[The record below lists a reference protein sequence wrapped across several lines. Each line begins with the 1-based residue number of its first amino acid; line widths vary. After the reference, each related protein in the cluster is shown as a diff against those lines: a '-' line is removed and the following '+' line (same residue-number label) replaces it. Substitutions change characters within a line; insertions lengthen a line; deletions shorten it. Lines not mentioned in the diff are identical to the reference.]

1 MKRYALLAT
10 GLIVFFI
17 LLFLIINALHVR
29 ILIDPTPWMAGPGW
43 QVALIGVGLLVVDVL
58 LPVPSSLVMIAHG
71 MLFGILW
78 GTLLSWSGSVGATLA
93 GFAIGRRGGKLM
105 ERSLSRQEKERAD
118 VLLRR
123 WGGLAII
130 VTRPVPVLAETTAI
144 IAGSTA
150 MSWRMTLISAAA
162 GSLPPALVYAV
173 VGAKATSLNQGL
185 LIFLLGVLLAGL
197 FWLAGRRVLQV
208 ASDTEKNF

>member
-17 LLFLIINALHVR
+17 LLFLIINALNVR
-29 ILIDPTPWMAGPGW
+29 ILIDPTPWMAGRSW

-78 GTLLSWSGSVGATLA
+78 GTLLSWVGSVGATLA

-105 ERSLSRQEKERAD
+105 DRSLSRHEKERAD

-162 GSLPPALVYAV
+162 GSFPPALVYAV
-173 VGAKATSLNQGL
+173 VGAKATSINQGL

>member
-1 MKRYALLAT
+1 
-10 GLIVFFI
+10 
-17 LLFLIINALHVR
+17 
-29 ILIDPTPWMAGPGW
+29 
-43 QVALIGVGLLVVDVL
+43 
-58 LPVPSSLVMIAHG
+58 MIAHG
-71 MLFGILW
+71 VLFSIWW
-78 GTLLSWSGSVGATLA
+78 GTLLSWAGSVGATLV

-105 ERSLSRQEKERAD
+105 DRCLSRQEKERAD

-150 MSWRMTLISAAA
+150 MSWRVTVISAVT

-173 VGAKATSLNQGL
+173 VGAKATSLNEGL
-185 LIFLLGVLLAGL
+185 LVFFLGVLLAGL
-197 FWLAGRRVLQV
+197 FWLASRRVLQ
-208 ASDTEKNF
+208 AGSNSERISNGP